1 MGPLPF
7 NLEFFTECQDM
18 RQLLAYLDAP
28 PDTGEDGDTRSFSA
42 SEEGHGKRE
51 ALDEQD
57 RDRGSSG
64 SVGDQAEG
72 GSCSREGG
80 DAAGVEEGEGEED
93 GGGGISARRRGGKNE
108 RFHKMTEEICDV
120 VDSYGL
126 VCYYP
131 LNIQVRLVTLHDN
144 PSWAPFQTRR
154 VPPLTTRGKNAYAA
168 SASRKGTGTV
178 RVLFIAENQ

>member
-1 MGPLPF
+1 MDLIEQMGPLPF

-28 PDTGEDGDTRSFSA
+28 PDTGDDGDTGGGISA
-42 SEEGHGKRE
+42 ADETQHGDRDDEGR
-51 ALDEQD
+51 DNQD
-57 RDRGSSG
+57 RDIGSSLR
-64 SVGDQAEG
+64 DQAED

-80 DAAGVEEGEGEED
+80 DAAGER
-93 GGGGISARRRGGKNE
+93 GGGGGGESSVRRRRGKNA

-131 LNIQVRLVTLHDN
+131 LNIQVRLAT
-144 PSWAPFQTRR
+144 S
-154 VPPLTTRGKNAYAA
+154 
-168 SASRKGTGTV
+168 
-178 RVLFIAENQ
+178 